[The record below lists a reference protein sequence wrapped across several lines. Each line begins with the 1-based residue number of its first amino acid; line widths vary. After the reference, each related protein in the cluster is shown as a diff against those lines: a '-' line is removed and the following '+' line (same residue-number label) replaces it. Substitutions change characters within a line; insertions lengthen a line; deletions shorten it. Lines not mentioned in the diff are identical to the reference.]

1 MPRSQLFRVLLAI
14 FVFLS
19 SLGIADNIVYVRVHR
34 DLLEQHLK
42 LAPEGEANR
51 IKLLRQLFDKAGC
64 PQVSEQDV
72 PKQDLPN
79 VICILPGSEE
89 GTIVVGTSSD
99 YTTDQW
105 STLTMLPL
113 LAESISG
120 VPHRFTVALVAFTGG
135 EHGFRGSSWYA
146 SQLTDA
152 QRKNIRAMVD
162 LDNLGKT
169 APVFALAQQDRTLAM
184 WLEVA
189 ARSLQFPTPAQIDAS
204 MSGLP
209 LQNGAVTVKNEEL
222 WADAGSFEHQ
232 HIPAISLQSAR
243 ADMISNLKRAGAI
256 PQSASG
262 TSLDMDAYEDTYRLL
277 CVYVLYLD
285 RNLGRPLIEPG
296 IYSGKIIDT
305 AGVFSS
311 SPVEMSVRIDRFT
324 TTGEL
329 NRYELVLQKSGQDGL
344 ADALGN
350 EPDKGYLR
358 FGLELPYS
366 VKLVSLQ
373 ETGKTPYVYL
383 VGTRIDSRA
392 NSVSVGGR
400 GRNTNL
406 GTAATRYRFTVVKL
420 NVDSKGNGDGI
431 YYNSAKLRFNKKHEL
446 EIEDFGSK
454 PDDVM
459 QVKLEQQTLP
469 RTSTTTAVASMAA
482 KPNPALA
489 AASTSPTATTT
500 ANVAPQ
506 SGGAT
511 AASVA
516 SLAPAPE
523 SSTIPTFKAKA
534 RLVQVDVSV
543 IDKQG
548 RPVKGLKQS
557 DFTVL
562 EDGKPQDVNVFEEH
576 VATAASATPASTANT
591 APALPPNTFTNRLS
605 TPVEETLNILLLDL
619 WNTPLNDQAYARKQT
634 IEFLKALPPGK
645 RIALFVLSGRLML
658 VQGFTNDSA
667 RLVAA
672 AEKTFTD
679 RSLLLTTETERQ
691 QQLGLNSEIARN
703 AAPGISA
710 PGAPAGSLN
719 NLQPGAS
726 NLDFGNSLARDRT
739 QRGMDSLRTTQR
751 VGFTLDAFS
760 ALARSV
766 SGYPGRKNLIWLSGS
781 FPVRLRPEG
790 LNLKASGSSAA
801 DEIAGLNATP
811 DFRAAVKT
819 ATSDLAT
826 ARIAVYPL
834 DVRGVLTAG
843 VDITVGAAESSAFA
857 DSGTPDA
864 YSQNLNTQSDSR
876 YGDRSS
882 MKEVAQETGG
892 EVLSGNDLRNA
903 IARGIDD
910 GSYYYTLAYTP
921 NKDDKNPNFRRLD
934 VKVSDANVKLA
945 YRPGYYPNG
954 NPASPPATKTHPLI
968 AAMQPGAPPSTVV
981 PITAEVLPP
990 DSTSD
995 KVRVNYT
1002 IDIAG
1007 IDFDETPD
1015 HRRRAVLDYLAVAFS
1030 KDGKPIGQAS
1040 NTVEAIMPE
1049 ADYQSTL
1056 KSGLKLHQEI
1066 ALAPGDYIL
1075 RLGVMDHGAQK
1086 IGTMEVPLVIG
1097 KVQTS
1102 KN

>member
-1 MPRSQLFRVLLAI
+1 VLLPI
-14 FVFLS
+14 IVVLS
-19 SLGIADNIVYVRVHR
+19 GIGIADNIVYVRVHR

-42 LAPEGEANR
+42 LAPGSEADR
-51 IKLLRQLFDKAGC
+51 VKLLRELFSKAGC
-64 PQVSEQDV
+64 PQVSEQEV
-72 PKQDLPN
+72 PKQDFPN
-79 VICILPGSEE
+79 LICILPGDEE

-113 LAESISG
+113 LAESING
-120 VPHRFTVALVAFTGG
+120 VPHRFTLALVAFTGT

-146 SQLTDA
+146 TQLTDT

-169 APVFALAQQDRTLAM
+169 SPVFALAQQDRTLAM

-189 ARSLQFPTPAQIDAS
+189 AHSLQFPTPAQIDAS

-209 LQNGAVTVKNEEL
+209 LQNGMLKVKNEDL
-222 WADAGSFEHQ
+222 WEDAGPFEHQ
-232 HIPAISLQSAR
+232 HIPAISVQSAR
-243 ADMISNLKRAGAI
+243 PDMMASLKQAGAI
-256 PQSASG
+256 SQNTNGNA
-262 TSLDMDAYEDTYRLL
+262 LDIDAFEQTYRLL

-305 AGVFSS
+305 AGVFTT
-311 SPVEMSVRIDRFT
+311 SPVEMSVRIDRFS

-329 NRYELVLQKSGQDGL
+329 NRYELLLQKGGQDGL

-350 EPDKGYLR
+350 EPDKGNLR
-358 FGLELPYS
+358 FGLGLPYAI
-366 VKLVSLQ
+366 KLVALQ
-373 ETGKTPYVYL
+373 QAGKTPYMYL

-400 GRNTNL
+400 GRSTSL
-406 GTAATRYRFTVVKL
+406 GTAATNYRFTVVKL
-420 NVDSKGNGDGI
+420 NVDSKGNGDGV

-446 EIEDFGSK
+446 EVEDFGSK

-469 RTSTTTAVASMAA
+469 RTNASTAVASVAA
-482 KPNPALA
+482 KPIIPPAGTTTPEV
-489 AASTSPTATTT
+489 ASASSPTTPAG
-500 ANVAPQ
+500 NV
-506 SGGAT
+506 G
-511 AASVA
+511 ASVA
-516 SLAPAPE
+516 NLAPTPAP
-523 SSTIPTFKAKA
+523 SSTTVPTFKAKA
-534 RLVQVDVSV
+534 RLVQVDVRV
-543 IDKQG
+543 VDKQG
-548 RPVKGLKQS
+548 HPVQGLKKS

-576 VATAASATPASTANT
+576 SSVAAAAAAATSAASSAQPS
-591 APALPPNTFTNRLS
+591 LPPNTFSNRQS
-605 TPVEETLNILLLDL
+605 VPVEETLNILLLDL

-634 IEFLKALPPGK
+634 IAFLKALPPGK
-645 RIALFVLSGRLML
+645 RVALFVLAGRLML
-658 VQGFTNDSA
+658 AQGFTSDSA
-667 RLVAA
+667 KLVAA

-691 QQLGLNSEIARN
+691 QQLGLNADIARVSQPGVN
-703 AAPGISA
+703 APE
-710 PGAPAGSLN
+710 APAGALN
-719 NLQPGAS
+719 NLTTPGAT
-726 NLDFGNSLARDRT
+726 NLDFGNSQARNRT
-739 QRGMDSLRTTQR
+739 QRGMDSSRTAQR
-751 VGFTLDAFS
+751 VTFTLDAFS

-766 SGYPGRKNLIWLSGS
+766 GGYPGRKNLIWLSGS

-790 LNLKASGSSAA
+790 SNLRASGSTAS
-801 DEIAGLNATP
+801 DEIAGLNNTP
-811 DFRAAVKT
+811 DFRAAVRT

-826 ARIAVYPL
+826 SRIAVYPL

-843 VDITVGAAESSAFA
+843 VDISVGAAESSAFA

-882 MKEVAQETGG
+882 MKEVALETGG
-892 EVLSGNDLRNA
+892 EVLSGNDLKNA

-921 NKDDKNPNFRRLD
+921 AKDDKNSNFRRLD
-934 VKVSDANVKLA
+934 VKVTDSALKLA

-954 NPASPPATKTHPLI
+954 NPASQEAPKTHPLI
-968 AAMQPGAPPSTVV
+968 TAMQPGAPASTVV

-990 DSTSD
+990 DSTND

-1015 HRRRAVLDYLAVAFS
+1015 HRRRAVLDYIAVAFA
-1030 KDGKPIGQAS
+1030 KDGKPIAQAS

-1049 ADYQSTL
+1049 ADYIATL

-1066 ALAPGDYIL
+1066 AIAPGDYTL
-1075 RLGVMDHGAQK
+1075 RLGVMDHGGQK
-1086 IGTMEVPLVIG
+1086 IGTLEVPLTIG
-1097 KVQTS
+1097 KSQTA
-1102 KN
+1102 KQ